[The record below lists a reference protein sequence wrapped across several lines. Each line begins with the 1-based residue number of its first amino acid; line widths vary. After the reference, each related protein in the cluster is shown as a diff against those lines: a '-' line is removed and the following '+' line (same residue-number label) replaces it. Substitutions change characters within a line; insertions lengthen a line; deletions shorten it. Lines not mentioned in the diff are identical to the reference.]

1 MAKISWSKALIDYLS
16 DETSSYSS
24 IAKKYGVSVQAVKKR
39 AANERWQ
46 DLRSKTIQKVDQKLP
61 EKLGEEIAQ
70 VNVKHAGIG
79 RTLTNKGI
87 KAMEEHKLAP
97 KNFDE
102 AKESIKDGIKIEREA
117 LNIQDKQ
124 PPSIAIQ
131 INFTNSQ
138 IDEWAS

>member
-16 DETSSYSS
+16 DETASYSS
-24 IAKKYGVSVQAVKKR
+24 IAQKYGISVQAVKKR
-39 AANERWQ
+39 ASKERWQ
-46 DLRSKTIQKVDQKLP
+46 DLKVKTIQKVDQKLP
-61 EKLGEEIAQ
+61 EKIGEEIAQ
-70 VNVKHAGIG
+70 VNAKHAYIG
-79 RTLTNKGI
+79 RTLTDKGI

-97 KNFDE
+97 RNFDE

-124 PPSIAIQ
+124 MPSVAIQ
-131 INFTNSQ
+131 INFTNPQ